1 MSEHRRSN
9 TKTTTRDVN
18 AAQRAVMALKLR
30 AEKLSYDQIAQQCG
44 YADRAT
50 AHKAVQRELQRVVVA
65 NVEELRQEETATLDV
80 MQSECMKLFLD
91 KENKGRL
98 FAADRILAI
107 MERRA
112 KLLGLDLK
120 PEQAIAAAQ
129 VVIREVPG
137 GYFGGGQS

>member
-80 MQSECMKLFLD
+80 MQAECMRLFLD